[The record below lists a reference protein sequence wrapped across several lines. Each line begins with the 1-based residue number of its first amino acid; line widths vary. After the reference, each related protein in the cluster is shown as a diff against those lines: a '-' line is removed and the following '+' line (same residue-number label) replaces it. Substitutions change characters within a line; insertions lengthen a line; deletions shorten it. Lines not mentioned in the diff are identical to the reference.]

1 MRTVKDIL
9 DHKEKVVNIIQPNAM
24 VIDALKNLI
33 EQNISYLIVEENGE
47 YKGIFSER
55 DYTRKLVLE
64 GRSSRETMVEQV
76 MTTNLPEVSLSTSV
90 EDCMYRMNRKGS
102 RYLAVFTGA
111 HFEGIV
117 TINDLLR
124 EALTSKEKVFST
136 NLTNSLLDTSESSK
150 VF

>member
-9 DHKEKVVNIIQPNAM
+9 EHKEKVVNIIEPGAM
-24 VIDALKNLI
+24 VIDALKKLI
-33 EQNISYLIVEENGE
+33 AMNISYCIVEEDGA
-47 YKGIFSER
+47 YRGIFSER

-64 GRSSRETMVEQV
+64 GRSSRETMVGQV
-76 MTTNLPEVSLSTSV
+76 MTANLPEVSLTTSV

-102 RYLAVFTGA
+102 RYLAVFTGPK
-111 HFEGIV
+111 FEGII

-124 EALTSKEKVFST
+124 EALTSKEKVFETS
-136 NLTNSLLDTSESSK
+136 LTSSLLDTVENNK